1 MNKLFVILITFFLSY
16 GCSYKPILSVK
27 EYDFKFTNIYFDEKS
42 KINNLIRNKLIK
54 NSKKSSEEEYDLSFS
69 TIKNKEVVSSNKK
82 GDPTIF
88 KIEILLNYSLK
99 RDGEII
105 LNDKIRKQLTYNNI
119 NDKFE
124 LLKYEENVLNDI
136 LENIISEVLMS
147 VTYFNK

>member
-1 MNKLFVILITFFLSY
+1 M
-16 GCSYKPILSVK
+16 
-27 EYDFKFTNIYFDEKS
+27 
-42 KINNLIRNKLIK
+42 
-54 NSKKSSEEEYDLSFS
+54 
-69 TIKNKEVVSSNKK
+69 
-82 GDPTIF
+82 
-88 KIEILLNYSLK
+88 LNYSLK

-105 LNDKIRKQLTYNNI
+105 LNDKIRKQVTYNNI